1 MWNEGELKRGLDLGE
16 SYLASICGCM
26 QDFYLS
32 PTLLTFSLSLLSF
45 SFKHLFIYAKLVAF
59 PVPDPNPAPKSL
71 RGKFSPSDKA
81 PALQI
86 SFLRNLFHLLSLPIQ
101 TEKKNPIFFRIPNHH
116 NGSSLSC
123 LLQLCVSRSLPSLLA
138 YDPHSK
144 RRR

>member
-1 MWNEGELKRGLDLGE
+1 MRSRFGA
-16 SYLASICGCM
+16 SCLASICRCM

-32 PTLLTFSLSLLSF
+32 TTFITLSLSLSLLSF
-45 SFKHLFIYAKLVAF
+45 IYLFIYAKLVAF

-86 SFLRNLFHLLSLPIQ
+86 SFLLNLFHLLSLPIQ
-101 TEKKNPIFFRIPNHH
+101 TEKKKHPIFFRIPNHH
-116 NGSSLSC
+116 NGSSFPC